1 MDGSPQESASGAQ
14 TRRFKAFLSYSRK
27 DDGAAKW
34 LHAALEAYR
43 TPKDLLKLEGA
54 RGAVSKRVAPVF
66 RDRTDLSSGGVLH
79 GKLIEA
85 LQQSEFLIVLC
96 SPASAQSA
104 YVNAE
109 VEQFINEGRADHVM
123 PVIVSGEP
131 NSGDPATECLPPAL
145 KSLELLASDLRDI
158 KLKSGQRIG
167 DGKEGGKFKLIAGML
182 GVPLDALLQRERRRQ
197 AWRAAFSTGLSV
209 VFLGLAVA
217 AAGAAYIAYQNELEA
232 RRQTAAAQASADFLV
247 STFEVANPTTENPD
261 TITAR
266 MILDRGAARVR
277 NQFSNEPSTK
287 VRLIDAMARAYNRL
301 GMMDSALT
309 LLGDHDAVLQSAA
322 ADGVPAVVT
331 LAETY
336 RLHGQL
342 EEALETTDR
351 AFNQAETTQ
360 ADRESIGLVLE
371 TRALVLHDMGRADE
385 SLAAF
390 QRAVSHFQGD
400 RNRGRRAHALT
411 NQALVLTNLGEYDGA
426 ASALG
431 EASEIFAVTPGP
443 RSFEYGQILLRLAD
457 NAYAAED
464 YAAAETYA
472 ARAGPI
478 LSAVLSPDN
487 PTLGDVVLLRGQIQ
501 TELGNYPAALSEL
514 QAAIALYAAAYR
526 APHPSLGAAHYYLA
540 DLYSRQ
546 QRYAEAL
553 AELTLAQAIIAGA
566 LGAEHPNVGALMVQQ
581 AFAFYGLGRVREA
594 RTACANGLAVIAA
607 GVGDASPM
615 YQEAAGQCGAIANQ

>member
-1 MDGSPQESASGAQ
+1 MDGSQPEAAE
-14 TRRFKAFLSYSRK
+14 RNARFKAFLSYSRK
-27 DDGAAKW
+27 DDRVAKW

-43 TPKDLLKLEGA
+43 TPRELLKTEGS
-54 RGAVSKRVAPVF
+54 RGPVSKRVSPVF

-79 GKLIEA
+79 GKLVEA

-109 VEQFINEGRADHVM
+109 VEQFIQEGRAHQVM
-123 PVIVSGEP
+123 PVIISGEP
-131 NSGDPATECLPPAL
+131 NSTDPATECMPPAL
-145 KSLELLASDLRDI
+145 KALELLASDLRDI
-158 KLKSGQRIG
+158 KLASGQRVG

-197 AWRAAFSTGLSV
+197 ALRAAFSTALSA
-209 VFLGLAVA
+209 VFLALAVV

-301 GMMDSALT
+301 GMMDSALA
-309 LLGDHDAVLQSAA
+309 LLGDHDAVMRSAA
-322 ADGVPAVVT
+322 ADGVSAVVT

-342 EEALETTDR
+342 DQALETTDR
-351 AFNQAETTQ
+351 ALSQAQSTR
-360 ADRESIGLVLE
+360 ADRESVGMVLE
-371 TRALVLHDMGRADE
+371 TRALVLHDMGRAEE
-385 SLAAF
+385 SLTTFAH
-390 QRAVSHFQGD
+390 AVAQFEGD

-411 NQALVLTNLGEYDGA
+411 NQALVLTNLGRYDE
-426 ASALG
+426 ASAALS
-431 EASEIFAVTPGP
+431 EAGAIFAVSPGP
-443 RSFEYGQILLRLAD
+443 RSFEYGQIMLRSAD

-472 ARAGPI
+472 AQAGPI
-478 LSAVLSPDN
+478 LTAVLSADN
-487 PTLGDVVLLRGQIQ
+487 PTLGDVVMLRGQIL
-501 TELGNYPAALSEL
+501 TELANYPAALSEL
-514 QAAIALYAAAYR
+514 QSAVALYTAAFR
-526 APHPSLGAAHYYLA
+526 SPHPSLGAAHYYLG

-546 QRYAEAL
+546 ERHAEAL
-553 AELTLAQAIIAGA
+553 IEFEQAHTIVASV
-566 LGAEHPNVGALMVQQ
+566 LGADHPNVGAILVQQ
-581 AFAFYGLGRVREA
+581 AFALDGLGRRREA
-594 RTACANGLAVIAA
+594 EGVCARGLAIIET
-607 GVGDASPM
+607 GVGRDSPM
-615 YQEAAGQCGAIANQ
+615 YAEAASQCREVSNN